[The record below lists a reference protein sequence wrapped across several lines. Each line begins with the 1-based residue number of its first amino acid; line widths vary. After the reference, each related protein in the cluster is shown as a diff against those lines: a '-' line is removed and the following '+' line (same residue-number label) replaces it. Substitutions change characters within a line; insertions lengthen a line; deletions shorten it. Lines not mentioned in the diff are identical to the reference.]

1 MDEKRTPQPYA
12 PEEMLSFER
21 MKRAMTTR
29 VLDRIEDLWQG
40 KQPISAELIDEV
52 ITDGWQRVKEAVKS
66 SPAAR
71 EAFRKY
77 LERTVSERIGKLMQQ
92 DRAELESMGVVE
104 RGL

>member
-1 MDEKRTPQPYA
+1 MDEEKTPQPYA

-21 MKRAMTTR
+21 IKRAMTTR
-29 VLDRIEDLWQG
+29 VLDRVEDLWQG

-52 ITDGWQRVKEAVKS
+52 ITDEWQRVKEAVKS

-77 LERTVSERIGKLMQQ
+77 LESTVSEHIGKLMQQ
-92 DRAELESMGVVE
+92 DRTELESLGVVE